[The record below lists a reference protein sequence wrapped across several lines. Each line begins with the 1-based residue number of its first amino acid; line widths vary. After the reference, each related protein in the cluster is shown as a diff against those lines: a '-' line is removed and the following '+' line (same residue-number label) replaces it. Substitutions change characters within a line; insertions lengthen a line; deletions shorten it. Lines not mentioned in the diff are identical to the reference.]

1 MNGCKLPD
9 AILLPALLPQTNANR
24 LCHRQN
30 LKIINLRD
38 QASHDSGN
46 VPFKKTPKN
55 CADYAS
61 RAIFIKYA
69 KSVLGFPNYASIIDK
84 GLL

>member
-1 MNGCKLPD
+1 MTLVMFPSKN
-9 AILLPALLPQTNANR
+9 
-24 LCHRQN
+24 
-30 LKIINLRD
+30 
-38 QASHDSGN
+38 
-46 VPFKKTPKN
+46 PKN

-69 KSVLGFPNYASIIDK
+69 KSVLGFPNYASTIDK